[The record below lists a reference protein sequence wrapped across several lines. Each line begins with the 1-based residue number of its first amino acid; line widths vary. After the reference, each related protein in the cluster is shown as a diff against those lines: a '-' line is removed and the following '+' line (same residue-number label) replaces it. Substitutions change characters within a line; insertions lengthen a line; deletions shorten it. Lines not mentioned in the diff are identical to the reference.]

1 LAIARKVVVIN
12 ARKLKSNLGIDFR
25 CMLCDIAKVEM
36 ILHTTTKHVFYIDF
50 FDKKIQL
57 YQTMDKFGFCQNSQ
71 IVLDNDLIEK
81 FD

>member
-1 LAIARKVVVIN
+1 
-12 ARKLKSNLGIDFR
+12 
-25 CMLCDIAKVEM
+25 M
-36 ILHTTTKHVFYIDF
+36 ILHTTPKHVFYIDF

-57 YQTMDKFGFCQNSQ
+57 YQTMDKFGFRQNSQ